1 MKLDHELD
9 INLMLSIN
17 LNLYVIVLPLS
28 SYFLIGTEKVIY
40 FSVFSP
46 KDSNYA
52 SSSLASSLIMK

>member
-1 MKLDHELD
+1 
-9 INLMLSIN
+9 MLSIN

-52 SSSLASSLIMK
+52 SSSLASSLIMKW

>member
-1 MKLDHELD
+1 
-9 INLMLSIN
+9 MLSIN

-28 SYFLIGTEKVIY
+28 SYFLIGREKVIY